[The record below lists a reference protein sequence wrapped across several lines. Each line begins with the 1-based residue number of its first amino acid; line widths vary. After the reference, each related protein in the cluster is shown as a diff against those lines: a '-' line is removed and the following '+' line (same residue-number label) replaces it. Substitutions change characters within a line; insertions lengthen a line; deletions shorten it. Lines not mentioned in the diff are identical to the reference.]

1 MILLFTESI
10 SSQIY
15 LHEIMIFYSTLEFA
29 TFITYGGFVCIF
41 HCNGAYDIISLLH
54 NCQDLH
60 AEAQTSGQDTCC
72 KIRSGSTLYC
82 SPGDKKKINLPARR
96 SQSPCPPATTPPRR
110 CPALLW
116 VFC

>member
-1 MILLFTESI
+1 MKSQESLACINDFTFVFGCINSRTCNLTKVVFTESI

-60 AEAQTSGQDTCC
+60 AEARTSGQDTC
-72 KIRSGSTLYC
+72 
-82 SPGDKKKINLPARR
+82 
-96 SQSPCPPATTPPRR
+96 
-110 CPALLW
+110 W
-116 VFC
+116 